1 VLRSARCI
9 FSFSPLALA
18 CHALAGQA
26 AGHAVFRGLVTTE
39 LGQRPVA
46 DVEVTFK
53 EPGRVVR
60 SGKDGQFTVAAV
72 AAGTFKVTLRHP
84 GYRPIDGTVTLADA
98 DTIDW
103 HFDMVAAGADLTPVE
118 VRVNADSARPGLR
131 EFERR
136 RHTTS
141 GRFLTES
148 DIQRMASTNLA
159 SIIRTKISG
168 FDLVRHPS
176 GSGTALAA
184 HRGGTPS
191 RGINDCYTA
200 VWMNGQLFF
209 APNKYDQPPRL
220 EDINLQD
227 LAGAEFY
234 KVSEVPPELGFRSG
248 NCGAMVIWNL
258 VARRKYPPP
267 H

>member
-1 VLRSARCI
+1 MPRTAHRVVA
-9 FSFSPLALA
+9 FLAFTWA
-18 CHALAGQA
+18 CDAADAQPAGR
-26 AGHAVFRGLVTTE
+26 AVFRGLVTTE
-39 LGQRPVA
+39 LGQTPVA
-46 DVEVTFK
+46 DVEVSFK
-53 EPGRVVR
+53 EPARSVR
-60 SGKDGQFTVAAV
+60 SGKDGQFIVAGLS
-72 AAGTFKVTLRHP
+72 AGTFKVSLRHP

-103 HFDMVAAGADLTPVE
+103 HFDMVIAGAELAPVE

-148 DIQRMASTNLA
+148 DIKRIAGTNLA
-159 SIIRTKISG
+159 NIIRTKVPG

-184 HRGGTPS
+184 RRTGTPS
-191 RGINDCYTA
+191 RGMNECYTA

-209 APNKYDQPPRL
+209 EPNKYDQPPRL

-248 NCGAMVIWNL
+248 NCGAMVIWNM

>member
-1 VLRSARCI
+1 VPHPAQRFFTVATLVLACR
-9 FSFSPLALA
+9 ALA
-18 CHALAGQA
+18 AQPV
-26 AGHAVFRGLVTTE
+26 GHAVFRGVVTTD

-60 SGKDGQFTVAAV
+60 SGKDGQFTVAAI
-72 AAGTFKVTLRHP
+72 AAGTFKVALRHP

-103 HFDMVAAGADLTPVE
+103 HFDMVAAGAELSPVE

-148 DIQRMASTNLA
+148 DIQRAGSTNLA
-159 SIIRTKISG
+159 NVIRTKIPG

-184 HRGGTPS
+184 RRSGTPN
-191 RGINDCYTA
+191 RGVNDCYTA
-200 VWMNGQLFF
+200 VWLNGQLFF
-209 APNKYDQPPRL
+209 EPSKYDQPPRL